1 MVVHR
6 FQLRPAE
13 LVGLLASDMQVFR
26 CPWTIHPVKF
36 LTEQILLAA
45 AETVAPLALVLDIFL
60 VPPRR
65 HACSA
70 HEVAGIDF
78 GPMSDRRTGE
88 TRSMPRIVNGT

>member
-6 FQLRPAE
+6 FQLRPAV
-13 LVGLLASDMQVFR
+13 LVGLLASDVEVFR
-26 CPWTIHPVKF
+26 CTLTVHPVKF

-70 HEVAGIDF
+70 HEV
-78 GPMSDRRTGE
+78 TC
-88 TRSMPRIVNGT
+88 VNF